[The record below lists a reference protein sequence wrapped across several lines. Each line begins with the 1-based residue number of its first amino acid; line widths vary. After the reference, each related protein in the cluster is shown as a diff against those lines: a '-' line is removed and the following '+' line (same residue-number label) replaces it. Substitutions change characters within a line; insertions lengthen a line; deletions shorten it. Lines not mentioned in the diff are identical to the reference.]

1 VTAADIPS
9 FGREEPGQGEPV
21 SMPNALVL
29 GRGDRGGRGG
39 GFDGVPGSV
48 RVKSMV
54 QFVSQVTPPSVE
66 NACSQRG
73 VGVAT
78 PDQMKRVDG
87 RGRS

>member
-21 SMPNALVL
+21 SMPDALVL
-29 GRGDRGGRGG
+29 
-39 GFDGVPGSV
+39 FDGVPGSV

-73 VGVAT
+73 SVWQRPT
-78 PDQMKRVDG
+78 R
-87 RGRS
+87 